1 MKRILSLSLI
11 LLFLLGGC
19 KKAEKN
25 TKPQATEKGK
35 IQVVTTIFPP
45 YDFLRELAGD
55 SAEITMLLPPD
66 SESHNYEPSLSDLS
80 AISKCDLFVYVG
92 GEIDPWAETALSG
105 SYKEGRRAIKLM
117 DLVDTEHTH
126 NGETHS
132 DEHIW
137 TSPELVME
145 MVKKLAD
152 TLSEVDPEHSAVYN
166 GNKAEY
172 IDKLVKLHGDFQRV
186 AKGGRNKTLVFA
198 DRFPFHHFCESYS
211 LAAVTAL
218 PGCSSDT
225 EPTLTAVKD
234 MVEAV
239 KKNKIPA
246 VLYTETA
253 DGEIAKRVMEGTGC
267 EKRLFHSC
275 HSVTADEL
283 ENGESYIS
291 LMEQNLKVLEEVL
304 S

>member
-1 MKRILSLSLI
+1 MKRILSLGLI
-11 LLFLLGGC
+11 LLFLLCGC
-19 KKAEKN
+19 KKAEN
-25 TKPQATEKGK
+25 STKPKAAEKGK

-55 SAEITMLLPPD
+55 SAEITMLLPPG

-80 AISKCDLFVYVG
+80 AISKCDVFVYVG
-92 GEIDPWAETALSG
+92 GEIDPWAETALAG
-105 SYKEGRRAIKLM
+105 SYNKGRRAIKLL
-117 DLVDTEHTH
+117 DLVDTKHTH
-126 NGETHS
+126 GGETQT

-137 TSPELVME
+137 TSPRLVME
-145 MVKKLAD
+145 IVKKLAD
-152 TLSEVDPEHSAVYN
+152 TLAEVDPENSAVYN
-166 GNKAEY
+166 GNKTDY

-186 AKGGRNKTLVFA
+186 AESGRNKTLVFA

-211 LAAVTAL
+211 LECVSAL

-225 EPTLTAVKD
+225 EPTLTAVKNLI
-234 MVEAV
+234 ESV

-253 DGEIAKRVMEGTGC
+253 DGEIAKRVMDATGC
-267 EKRLFHSC
+267 SKRLFHSC
-275 HSVTADEL
+275 HSLTSDEL